1 MRGPFAFAFALSLF
15 AVVGTE
21 GVASAQK
28 KPVVIEMF
36 KGPNAPRVRAVVAK
50 ALTRSG
56 MLVVSDKRLA
66 AIEADLGLVRV
77 AENYPAIARE
87 TKAVGFVAGI
97 VTGGRRP
104 KARIV
109 VRNAEGKI
117 IGGQGWQATGLGK
130 LLLAVNGSAGPKI
143 AGILS
148 SGGGAAARP
157 AVAAKQESTED
168 ILAAADKKA
177 AAAEEPAAEEE
188 APRKKR
194 AKADEEEEPAAEG
207 DEEKGDADAEVTA
220 EADEEEAP
228 SKRKAAPGTGLNIAF
243 VLRMFSRN
251 FAYNDNKRG
260 LQQGYQAPEEKF
272 NNLPVV
278 PAPGIALEYFP
289 TSFVGVYG
297 SYNRA
302 IIGSKDKPAAAG
314 AEPSVYSTTA
324 YSWMIGAKGRIG
336 ISSFQLEPSIGYGS
350 HVFKVD
356 NFGTDPTRI
365 QVAPVDYRHIRAGG
379 GIRMP
384 FGTGNSFVAGGHYLH
399 ILSAGDI
406 LDDKKYFKGAA
417 LGGELFAGVTL
428 PLSFLKGFDL
438 TAGLDFRRIT
448 FAFTPNLNPP
458 AVPGAPMGRI
468 AGGAVDQYVGLN
480 LGVGYNL
487 GI

>member
-1 MRGPFAFAFALSLF
+1 MRGPFAVAFALSLF
-15 AVVGTE
+15 ALVGIE

-28 KPVVIEMF
+28 KAVVIEMF

-56 MLVVSDKRLA
+56 LTVVSDKRLA

-87 TKAVGFVAGI
+87 TKAIGFVAGI

-104 KARIV
+104 KARVV

-117 IGGQGWQATGLGK
+117 IGGQGWQATGFGK
-130 LLLAVNGSAGPKI
+130 LLLAVNGTAGPKI

-148 SGGGAAARP
+148 GGGGAARP
-157 AVAAKQESTED
+157 AVAAAPKAEPAED
-168 ILAAADKKA
+168 ILAAADRKA
-177 AAAEEPAAEEE
+177 AAAEEAAPAAEEE

-194 AKADEEEEPAAEG
+194 GKADEEEEPAAEG
-207 DEEKGDADAEVTA
+207 DEKGDAEAEVAA
-220 EADEEEAP
+220 EADDEEVAP
-228 SKRKAAPGTGLNIAF
+228 KRKAAAGTGLNIAF

-272 NNLPVV
+272 NNLPIV
-278 PAPGIALEYFP
+278 PAPGLALEYFP
-289 TSFVGVYG
+289 ATFIGGFASFNY
-297 SYNRA
+297 A
-302 IIGSKDKPAAAG
+302 IIGSKDKPQAG
-314 AEPSVYSTTA
+314 AQASTYTTKA
-324 YSWMIGAKGRIG
+324 YSWMIGAKGRVP
-336 ISSFQLEPSIGYGS
+336 ISTIQLEPSIGYGS

-356 NFGTDPTRI
+356 NFAKDPTRI
-365 QVAPVDYRHIRAGG
+365 QVAGVDYRHIRAGG
-379 GIRMP
+379 GLRLP
-384 FGTGNSFVAGGHYLH
+384 FGTGSSFTAGGYYLH
-399 ILSAGDI
+399 ILDAGEI
-406 LDDKKYFKGAA
+406 LDEQKYFKGAA

-428 PLSFLKGFDL
+428 PLSFVKGVDL

-448 FAFTPNLNPP
+448 FAFTPNLTP
-458 AVPGAPMGRI
+458 ASGRI

-480 LGVGYNL
+480 LGLGYNL